1 MANYICEVW
10 SNSNPGSTYTV
21 ATKSAMRCAADYGRC
36 EGGEVVQVRR
46 KNGAVLSRVQ
56 WSPEKRGYIRVEV

>member
-1 MANYICEVW
+1 MATYICEIW

-21 ATKSAMRCAADYGRC
+21 TTKSAMRCAAEYGRA

-46 KNGAVLSRVQ
+46 KNGIVLARVQ
-56 WSPEKRGYIRVEV
+56 WSPEARGYIRVAV

>member
-1 MANYICEVW
+1 MATYICEVW
-10 SNSNPGSTYTV
+10 SNSSYGSTYTV

-46 KNGAVLSRVQ
+46 KNGTVLSRVQ
-56 WSPEKRGYIRVEV
+56 WSPEERGYIRVEV

>member
-1 MANYICEVW
+1 MANYICEVR

-46 KNGAVLSRVQ
+46 KNGTVLSCVQ
-56 WSPEKRGYIRVEV
+56 WSPEERGYIRVEV